1 MSVNF
6 GMSPMLY
13 QPAPNPEETYQANMM
28 ERMKEV
34 ASFEKLRQLTN
45 TLREAEE
52 LRERT
57 KIVEDQALTVKQ
69 IQEKYGDVLNNVRWD
84 RYLNSRGTV
93 NQSIV
98 DTLYQRQIS
107 EAASNAAIT
116 AGYGTFTSGV
126 ATFLGQLGGAL
137 SDPINVAA
145 GLIPVFGTEA
155 AAGLL
160 ARAGIASTVATR
172 AGANFVV
179 GAAEDMLINGTF
191 LQPFM
196 DTARSTL
203 GDNPTAQEYFANVAM
218 GGLLGGGFR
227 SFGSLTSD
235 VYAARVLDKRAKA
248 IALTPTE
255 KRISNMSPAEID
267 TVGKYRMQAEARG
280 VDPDMD
286 LVLDKTQSFAGSS
299 VSATERALAERG
311 VELREGATLRDS
323 DISIRKTPKGY
334 VAETYLE
341 GVKFSARGEF
351 IPTAKTNLANRVQRS
366 LDRNYVP
373 TITKEGNYYVAQYGR
388 DTGKLGQLKGYGYT
402 QKEAIRNL
410 NGLYSEAL
418 HNPTGFV
425 DRVAP
430 ERAAIADELA
440 QIKALKNSVTAD
452 TLETYEL
459 GNDTSVFGSLA
470 KSIKDKRMNIY
481 NALQSLTEKYKS
493 DYAQAT
499 TKAEKAKL
507 TKAYNAQKKMLE
519 QDLAELKQDMLDIL
533 DSSERALTIRELNIS
548 NIDKEAFQDV
558 GLTTVEDA
566 QKTIAEMLTYENAR
580 IRDEVAETRT
590 NTARN
595 IDYTK
600 STENLSKYADSL
612 ESRLVNSD
620 GFVAL
625 PLDEQTRISDSYA
638 AATSDANIMKSAK
651 MKEIFDAF
659 DACERGL

>member
-1 MSVNF
+1 
-6 GMSPMLY
+6 MSPMLY
-13 QPAPNPEETYQANMM
+13 QPAPNPEETYQANLL

-34 ASFEKLRQLTN
+34 ASFEGLRQITP
-45 TLREAEE
+45 TLREAQE

-57 KIVEDQALTVKQ
+57 KVVEDQALTVKQ
-69 IQEKYGDVLNNVRWD
+69 IQEKYGDVLSNVRWD
-84 RYLNSRGTV
+84 RYLNSRGMV

-98 DTLYQRQIS
+98 DTLYQRRIS

-116 AGYGTFTSGV
+116 AGYGTFSSGV

-137 SDPINVAA
+137 SDPVNVAA
-145 GLIPVFGTEA
+145 GLIPVFGAEA
-155 AAGLL
+155 ATGLL
-160 ARAGIASTVATR
+160 ARTGIASNIATR
-172 AGANFVV
+172 AGANFAV

-203 GDNPTAQEYFANVAM
+203 GDSPTTQEYFANVAL
-218 GGLLGGGFR
+218 GGLIGGGFR

-255 KRISNMSPAEID
+255 KRVSNMSPAEID
-267 TVGKYRMQAEARG
+267 TVGTYRLQAEARG
-280 VDPDMD
+280 IDPDMD
-286 LVLDKTQSFAGSS
+286 MVLDKTQSFAGSS
-299 VSATERALAERG
+299 ISATDRALAERG
-311 VELREGATLRDS
+311 VELREGAVLRDS
-323 DISIRKTPKGY
+323 AIDVRKTPKGY

-341 GVKFSARGEF
+341 GVKYSARGEF
-351 IPTAKTNLANRVQRS
+351 IPTAKTNLAKRVQRS
-366 LDRNYVP
+366 LEKNYVP
-373 TITKEGNYYVAQYGR
+373 SINKEGNLYVAQYSK
-388 DTGKLGQLKGYGYT
+388 DTGKLGQLKGYGLS
-402 QKEAIRNL
+402 QKEAVRNL

-430 ERAAIADELA
+430 ERAAIANELET
-440 QIKALKNSVTAD
+440 IKALKNSVIAD
-452 TLETYEL
+452 ILETYEL
-459 GNDTSVFGSLA
+459 ADGTTVFNSLA
-470 KSIKDKRMNIY
+470 KSVKDKRMSIY
-481 NALQSLTEKYKS
+481 NTLQSLTDTYKT
-493 DYAQAT
+493 DYAQAA

-519 QDLAELKQDMLDIL
+519 QELAELKQDTLDVL
-533 DSSERALTIRELNIS
+533 DASEQALSIRELNLS
-548 NIDKEAFQDV
+548 NLDKEAFQDV

-566 QKTIAEMLTYENAR
+566 QKVISEMLSYENNR
-580 IRDEVAETRT
+580 VKEEVAEFRT
-590 NTARN
+590 NLDRN
-595 IDYTK
+595 VDYTA
-600 STENLSKYADSL
+600 SAENLSKYADSL
-612 ESRLVNSD
+612 ENRLTNSD

-625 PLDEQTRISDSYA
+625 PLDEQSRISEGYA